1 MELSLTFSDKFEGE
15 LDVEGVG
22 AVQISGHDHS
32 HTILQ
37 SKVTA
42 TVSSSCV
49 CVFILLLCGGQEA
62 YPFEDKGGP

>member
-1 MELSLTFSDKFEGE
+1 MELSLTFSDEFKGK

-42 TVSSSCV
+42 AASCSCV
-49 CVFILLLCGGQEA
+49 CVVDCCCAVAQEA
-62 YPFEDKGGP
+62 YPFEDKGSP